1 MQLDAVK
8 QMVPLLTRN
17 SAVADKPRNALVQ
30 KYNGV
35 ADNAEFGRSAL
46 KGACINTEP
55 QKLGSSETSLSL
67 GMGGVADPKINA
79 PLPRYHV
86 KFGSSVTNGGCI
98 NRRNPQNWGMLAPLR
113 TGCG

>member
-30 KYNGV
+30 KYNGM

-55 QKLGSSETSLSL
+55 QKLESSETSLSWH
-67 GMGGVADPKINA
+67 GRRGWPQDKRPS
-79 PLPRYHV
+79 PTLPRQ
-86 KFGSSVTNGGCI
+86 I
-98 NRRNPQNWGMLAPLR
+98 W
-113 TGCG
+113 